1 MTSALASN
9 RTTPIGKLRLAFG
22 HFPGVLLLCALFCL
36 LSVAPSGA
44 TAFAWEGVTPIRVVD
59 GFTFDLGPQV
69 LSIDAP
75 EIVLYSNERVHKP
88 QEPTLFA
95 LTPDRI
101 PKTFLPACVIGVKAK
116 QFDDGLYAAVELLS
130 RGRKQALL
138 SQTME
143 AVSEA

>member
-1 MTSALASN
+1 M
-9 RTTPIGKLRLAFG
+9 
-22 HFPGVLLLCALFCL
+22 
-36 LSVAPSGA
+36 
-44 TAFAWEGVTPIRVVD
+44 AFAWEGATPIRVVD

-69 LSIDAP
+69 LSIDALDFTSDVP
-75 EIVLYSNERVHKP
+75 HEGK

-95 LTPDRI
+95 LTPRRI
-101 PKTFLPACVIGVKAK
+101 PKTFLSACVIGVKAK